1 MAKYVIALT
10 LAESVGWHYL
20 STKKLNFVVMRQHND
35 NEGRIPCVKAKINGI
50 KINLCNIHASKMEE
64 PELFHKG
71 ARGYIG
77 WKHNHCMIQD
87 GILDKTLPIGKI
99 PKDRKDLGLV
109 DIWRLVNP
117 REKQRNI
124 TFFPKYFVIK

>member
-1 MAKYVIALT
+1 
-10 LAESVGWHYL
+10 
-20 STKKLNFVVMRQHND
+20 
-35 NEGRIPCVKAKINGI
+35 
-50 KINLCNIHASKMEE
+50 MELRSICAIYM
-64 PELFHKG
+64 PQKWKSQNCSIRVTN